1 MYSPQVLK
9 TIALQTLLAV
19 LCALF
24 LDTAALAKT
33 PLSAMDVFK
42 IAYASNPVISP
53 DGETIAFHRY
63 SMDIMADQRKN
74 DLWIIDSDGNSVRQ
88 ISKDFDAVSPAAFTP
103 SGDAIAFVAFKGDTS
118 HIYVQQLGSPK
129 RLELGEDLSDPTNL
143 AFSPDGKWLAFTM
156 SVAYEPET
164 MGTLLSAPEGAHWAD
179 PIVVETRSQFRIDGA
194 GYLPFGRHQV
204 FLIPIEGG
212 EVQQLTHGQQ
222 DHNSRLESVS
232 YTHLT
237 LPTKA

>member
-164 MGTLLSAPEGAHWAD
+164 T
-179 PIVVETRSQFRIDGA
+179 
-194 GYLPFGRHQV
+194 
-204 FLIPIEGG
+204 
-212 EVQQLTHGQQ
+212 
-222 DHNSRLESVS
+222 VS